1 MSAPGK
7 GRGAKPSPAT
17 APLTP
22 ASSRPSSAAGRSGEP
37 TPPKQTTTAPGTAPI
52 PEQVIP
58 IPSDPSHED
67 RDGGNAG
74 GAEAESE
81 PRQMDLDSV
90 ARSSGERYT
99 THSTQ
104 DIIGTS
110 HAAPTS
116 YRKKQ
121 YTRLPEIERWK
132 LANDCTDIL
141 MQRVW
146 DRPHEQFDAM
156 KRATDNF
163 LIKHQK
169 TLKVILTIL

>member
-1 MSAPGK
+1 MGAPGR

-22 ASSRPSSAAGRSGEP
+22 ASSRPSSTPGRSGEP
-37 TPPKQTTTAPGTAPI
+37 TPPKQTTTAPGTAPT
-52 PEQVIP
+52 PEKVIP
-58 IPSDPSHED
+58 IPSNPSQED
-67 RDGGNAG
+67 RDGGDAG

-81 PRQMDLDSV
+81 PRHMDLDSIT
-90 ARSSGERYT
+90 RSSG
-99 THSTQ
+99 HSAQ

-110 HAAPTS
+110 RAAPTS

-121 YTRLPEIERWK
+121 YTHLSELERWQ

-156 KRATDNF
+156 KKATDNF
-163 LIKHQK
+163 LVKHME
-169 TLKVILTIL
+169 TLKVILTIP